1 MQISF
6 DKEPVKGTKLEKLLP
21 ALLSVK
27 KGGRGRAAAVHFDG
41 VRIGA
46 DVGIKCRSYYT
57 HSQPG
62 CDSNGEGGEGW
73 GGWLVYGHA
82 NWLVQRQHNHITFYT
97 RRWATKNATA
107 AASLLY
113 FRGNQIATNSIGRTR
128 LSAV

>member
-6 DKEPVKGTKLEKLLP
+6 DKEPVKGTQLEKLLP

-27 KGGRGRAAAVHFDG
+27 KGGRGWAAAVHFDG

-62 CDSNGEGGEGW
+62 CDSNGKGEERDGGVGW
-73 GGWLVYGHA
+73 FTDMQIGSCSG
-82 NWLVQRQHNHITFYT
+82 NIITLPSTPGDGPRKT
-97 RRWATKNATA
+97 RRQLRVFFIFEAIK
-107 AASLLY
+107 L
-113 FRGNQIATNSIGRTR
+113 RQIQLGGPD
-128 LSAV
+128 